1 MTILYGL
8 WALVTNFEQ
17 EIFMNNLFLITGLFV
32 TLFSCGKND
41 EKIEFHKADQSK
53 FTRLINNS
61 SLPTLPNLSIDR
73 KIVNNSY
80 PIEIALYNNN
90 KFYYDLP
97 NLGDGTGEW
106 IHAADIKAENFAIK
120 FIDRFGI
127 NKIKVTAPITHQ
139 IF

>member
-1 MTILYGL
+1 LSLCFHVGRMTKKLNSI
-8 WALVTNFEQ
+8 
-17 EIFMNNLFLITGLFV
+17 
-32 TLFSCGKND
+32 K
-41 EKIEFHKADQSK
+41 
-53 FTRLINNS
+53 NS